1 MIQGADN
8 VQALSKELK
17 KSGRMHQGGI
27 PRGRRGGRITMPK
40 VRLGQSGFCAIC

>member
-17 KSGRMHQGGI
+17 KSGRMH

-40 VRLGQSGFCAIC
+40 VRLGQSGFYVIN